1 MAISSIGIG
10 SNLELQTLLD
20 KLQAAEELPL
30 TQINNQAKSYQAKL
44 SGYGTIKSVL
54 DAYSAA
60 AKTLNTAATWSA
72 VKAAVGS
79 DSVLSA
85 ATDATAVAGTYN
97 IDVTSLAAAQSLVSK
112 QVADKTAAIGGG
124 TITVDFGADLATG
137 GTPTSTKTVTI
148 GSDTSLEGIRDS
160 INKANIGV
168 TASIINDG
176 SGTPY
181 HLVLTSD
188 KTGTQSGMRV
198 SASDSAVSD
207 VVAYDPALATQPNGM
222 SEKVAAANA
231 TLKINGI
238 DVTSQS
244 NTVQDA
250 AQGVTLTLK
259 SKGLT
264 TMNVTRDDASIKA
277 AVQGF
282 VTAYNNIL
290 SAVGSLTSF
299 DTDAGTAGALNGDG
313 TLRNIA
319 TRLRSM
325 LTTPMSD
332 GNGGSVT
339 LSDLGIE
346 FNVTTGNAGKL
357 EIDDDKF
364 NKALSDN
371 FQDLTKFFSGVD
383 GSAGMGKTITDYV
396 DSLNGTSG
404 ALTAATDGITATL
417 KDLEDKYTA
426 TQDRVTSTMDR
437 YRAQFTQLDLLVSK
451 LNQTSSYLTQQF
463 AAMNGTSSK

>member
-1 MAISSIGIG
+1 MAISSIGVG

-60 AKTLNTAATWSA
+60 AKTLGTAATYSA
-72 VKAAVGS
+72 VKASVTS

-85 ATDATAVAGTYN
+85 TTDATAVAGSYQ

-112 QVADKTAAIGGG
+112 QVTDKKAAIGGG

-181 HLVLTSD
+181 HIVLTSN
-188 KTGTQSGMRV
+188 KTGTDSGMRI

-207 VVAYDPALATQPNGM
+207 IVAYDPALATQPNGM

-231 TLKINGI
+231 ALKINGI

-244 NTVQDA
+244 NTVVDA

-259 SKGLT
+259 SKGTT
-264 TMNVTRDDASIKA
+264 TMSVTRDDASIKA

-290 SAVGSLTSF
+290 TAVGSLTTF

-325 LTTPMSD
+325 LTAPMSD
-332 GNGGSVT
+332 GNGGSIT

-346 FNVTTGNAGKL
+346 FNVTPENAGKL
-357 EIDDDKF
+357 QINDDKL
-364 NKALSDN
+364 NKALAGNIQGLSN
-371 FQDLTKFFSGVD
+371 FFTGVN
-383 GSAGMGKTITDYV
+383 GASGMGKTVTDYV

-417 KDLEDKYTA
+417 KDLEKKYTA
-426 TQDRVTSTMDR
+426 TEDRVTATMDR
-437 YRAQFTQLDLLVSK
+437 YRAQFTQLDLLISQ
-451 LNQTSSYLTQQF
+451 LNQTKSYLTEQF
-463 AAMNGTSSK
+463 AAINGSGSK

>member
-1 MAISSIGIG
+1 MAISSIGVG

-60 AKTLNTAATWSA
+60 AKTLGTAATYSA
-72 VKAAVGS
+72 VKASVTS

-85 ATDATAVAGTYN
+85 TTDATAVAGSYQ

-112 QVADKTAAIGGG
+112 QVTDQKAAIGGG

-181 HLVLTSD
+181 HIVLTSN
-188 KTGTQSGMRV
+188 KTGTDSVMRI

-207 VVAYDPALATQPNGM
+207 IVAYDPALATQPNGM

-231 TLKINGI
+231 ALKINGI

-244 NTVQDA
+244 NTVVDA

-259 SKGLT
+259 SKGTT
-264 TMNVTRDDASIKA
+264 TMSVTRDDASIKA

-290 SAVGSLTSF
+290 TAVGSLTTF

-325 LTTPMSD
+325 LTAPMSD
-332 GNGGSVT
+332 GNGGSIT

-346 FNVTTGNAGKL
+346 FNVTPENAGKL
-357 EIDDDKF
+357 QINDDKL
-364 NKALSDN
+364 NKALAGNIQGLSN
-371 FQDLTKFFSGVD
+371 FFTGVN
-383 GSAGMGKTITDYV
+383 GASGMGKTVTDYV

-417 KDLEDKYTA
+417 KDLEKKYTA
-426 TQDRVTSTMDR
+426 TEDRVTATMDR
-437 YRAQFTQLDLLVSK
+437 YRAQFTQLDLLISQ
-451 LNQTSSYLTQQF
+451 LNQTKSYLTEQF
-463 AAMNGTSSK
+463 AAINGSGSK

>member
-1 MAISSIGIG
+1 M
-10 SNLELQTLLD
+10 
-20 KLQAAEELPL
+20 
-30 TQINNQAKSYQAKL
+30 
-44 SGYGTIKSVL
+44 
-54 DAYSAA
+54 
-60 AKTLNTAATWSA
+60 
-72 VKAAVGS
+72 
-79 DSVLSA
+79 LSA

-181 HLVLTSD
+181 HIVLTVQQD
-188 KTGTQSGMRV
+188 RH
-198 SASDSAVSD
+198 AVRH
-207 VVAYDPALATQPNGM
+207 AYQRQRQRRERHRGFRPGRGRAAERHV
-222 SEKVAAANA
+222 EKVAAANA

-259 SKGLT
+259 SRAST

>member
-1 MAISSIGIG
+1 VAG
-10 SNLELQTLLD
+10 
-20 KLQAAEELPL
+20 
-30 TQINNQAKSYQAKL
+30 SYQ
-44 SGYGTIKSVL
+44 
-54 DAYSAA
+54 
-60 AKTLNTAATWSA
+60 
-72 VKAAVGS
+72 
-79 DSVLSA
+79 
-85 ATDATAVAGTYN
+85 
-97 IDVTSLAAAQSLVSK
+97 IDVTSLATAQSLVSK
-112 QVADKTAAIGGG
+112 QVTDKKAAIGGG

-231 TLKINGI
+231 ALKINGI

-244 NTVQDA
+244 NTVVDA

-259 SKGLT
+259 SKGT
-264 TMNVTRDDASIKA
+264 TNMSVTRDDASIKA

-290 SAVGSLTSF
+290 TAVGSLTTF
-299 DTDAGTAGALNGDG
+299 DTEAGTAGALNGDG
-313 TLRNIA
+313 TLRNIT

-325 LTTPMSD
+325 LNTPMSD
-332 GNGGSVT
+332 GNGGSLT

-346 FNVTTGNAGKL
+346 FNVTPENAGKL
-357 EIDDDKF
+357 EIDDDKL
-364 NKALSDN
+364 NKALAGGVQGLSN
-371 FQDLTKFFSGVD
+371 FFSGVN
-383 GSAGMGKTITDYV
+383 GAAGMGKTVTDYV

-404 ALTAATDGITATL
+404 ALTAVTDGITATL

-437 YRAQFTQLDLLVSK
+437 YRAQFTQLDLLVSQ

>member
-1 MAISSIGIG
+1 MAISSIGVG

-60 AKTLNTAATWSA
+60 AKTLGTAATYSA
-72 VKAAVGS
+72 VKASVTS

-85 ATDATAVAGTYN
+85 TTDATAVAGSYQ

-112 QVADKTAAIGGG
+112 QVTDKKAAIGGG

-181 HLVLTSD
+181 HIVLTSN
-188 KTGTQSGMRV
+188 KTGTDSGMRI

-207 VVAYDPALATQPNGM
+207 IVAYDPALATQPNGM

-231 TLKINGI
+231 ALKINGI

-244 NTVQDA
+244 NTVVDA

-259 SKGLT
+259 SKGTT
-264 TMNVTRDDASIKA
+264 TMSVTRDDASIKA

-290 SAVGSLTSF
+290 TAVGSLTTF

-325 LTTPMSD
+325 LTVPMSD
-332 GNGGSVT
+332 GNGGSIT

-346 FNVTTGNAGKL
+346 FNVTPENAGKL
-357 EIDDDKF
+357 QINDDKL
-364 NKALSDN
+364 NKALAGNIQGLSN
-371 FQDLTKFFSGVD
+371 FFTGVN
-383 GSAGMGKTITDYV
+383 GASGMGKTVTDYV

-417 KDLEDKYTA
+417 KDLEKKYTA
-426 TQDRVTSTMDR
+426 TEDRVTATMDR
-437 YRAQFTQLDLLVSK
+437 YRAQFTQLDLLISQ
-451 LNQTSSYLTQQF
+451 LNQTKSYLTEQF
-463 AAMNGTSSK
+463 AAINGSGSK